1 MKDRDVFLV
10 RETARSYGNESDLL
24 TYDDYLRMPEGLRY
38 ELLEGELLM
47 TPSPNTLHQ
56 TASKRLGRLFME
68 QLEDT
73 GLGKVFIAPFDVVLS
88 EHNVAQPDILFI
100 SKDRLGI
107 IGELNV
113 QGAPDLVVEILS
125 ESTSSRDRV
134 TKRRVYSQ
142 YGVREYWIVDANAKT
157 IEVAARKEANLT
169 PAGVYH
175 AGETILS
182 PSYPGLAIDVTPLFA
197 E

>member
-10 RETARSYGNESDLL
+10 RETARAYGNENDLL
-24 TYDDYLRMPEGLRY
+24 TYDDYLRMPEGIRY

-47 TPSPNTLHQ
+47 TPSPNPMHQ
-56 TASKRLGRLFME
+56 TVLNRLNRIFLE
-68 QLEDT
+68 QLEDR
-73 GLGKVFIAPFDVVLS
+73 GLGKVFVAPLDIVLS

-107 IGELNV
+107 IGKANV
-113 QGAPDLVVEILS
+113 RGAPDLVVEILS
-125 ESTSSRDRV
+125 ESTKSRDLV

-142 YGVREYWIVDANAKT
+142 YGVREYWIVDAYART
-157 IEVAARKEANLT
+157 IEVSVQREGSLVNPVLHH
-169 PAGVYH
+169 V
-175 AGETILS
+175 GETLS
-182 PSYPGLAIDVTPLFA
+182 SSLFPELKVDMEPLFV